1 MNILDLKRGL
11 LALRG
16 MRINDGDGEGG
27 RGDNNAGGRNSTSGG
42 GDSGNGGSSTSSSLG
57 LSNYGALA
65 DAATGYSPTT
75 GFTSTQVS
83 APGPNN
89 YGYAGSTAN
98 ADRTNVGI
106 NGLASSREK
115 TLAQKT
121 LDVFDEYPATRL
133 LPYSVAVGLAAK
145 AGVAIGGSYTDAE
158 IGSVTSALSGQ
169 SGIRGDS
176 GSNGASGIS
185 GTSLGSIV
193 GTTSTPSAPP
203 NIMSDLWGSLGIDP
217 VAFGGTGT
225 SARTPVAYQA
235 DPTGL
240 VGQAGQAYT
249 DYKAQSSPWLASMGD
264 EVKRLNS
271 ADYLAQQRGKAMAD
285 VQQQSDAQMGIAQRN
300 MSRMGVNPS
309 SGRMLALNNQN
320 AMQTAAAKAG
330 AANAS
335 DVTNKQNYL
344 SGMGTML
351 TGLND
356 QAKTGY
362 SFGTLGQQSAQ
373 NANNFN
379 LANDQQNLS
388 WTENAQ
394 KYPMQWAQLGLN
406 KYATD
411 KGVAQ
416 TQMNLD
422 AKSDSD
428 DKSLL
433 GMGLTLGAKILDW
446 F

>member
-11 LALRG
+11 LPLRG
-16 MRINDGDGEGG
+16 CFINDGDGEGG
-27 RGDNNAGGRNSTSGG
+27 RGDNNAGGRANGG
-42 GDSGNGGSSTSSSLG
+42 NGSNGNGGSSSAGLSLG

-89 YGYAGSTAN
+89 YGYAGATAN

-121 LDVFDEYPATRL
+121 LDFFDEYPAARM

-158 IGSVTSALSGQ
+158 IGAVTSALSGQ
-169 SGIRGDS
+169 SGIRGDA
-176 GSNGASGIS
+176 GSNGTSGI
-185 GTSLGSIV
+185 SLGSIV

-203 NIMSDLWGSLGIDP
+203 NIMSGLWSSLGIDP

-240 VGQAGQAYT
+240 VGQAWQAYT

-379 LANDQQNLS
+379 LVNDQQNLS

-428 DKSLL
+428 NKSLL
-433 GMGLTLGAKILDW
+433 GMGLTLGAKALDW